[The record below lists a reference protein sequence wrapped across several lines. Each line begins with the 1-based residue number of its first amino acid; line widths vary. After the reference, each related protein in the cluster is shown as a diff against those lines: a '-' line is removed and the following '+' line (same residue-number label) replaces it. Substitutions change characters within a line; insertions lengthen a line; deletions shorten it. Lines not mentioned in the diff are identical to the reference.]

1 MNFPYS
7 MQESSNGPL
16 CEFRWQFKTFTRP
29 FAKVTEQIISLY
41 VIAVSSVSQD
51 FGVHNTCTKRS
62 SPGKTITIRRVGF
75 KSFR

>member
-1 MNFPYS
+1 MNSPYS

-62 SPGKTITIRRVGF
+62 SPSKTIIIRRVGF